1 MVLNMKRIF
10 LASCQEDMASLPE
23 ALKDRNMDVR
33 VLKKPERALAECLE
47 YAPDLAIVDAVQ
59 PVNSGLFLCAQLR
72 AHKRTLP
79 VLFIQPNGRQVR
91 ITDAVTIGAS
101 DCVTRALGVQGIA
114 DKAEQLFM
122 RAEEAPSL
130 RVQDVTLDPQTRELR
145 CADGAVTL
153 TPTEARL
160 MRALMEG
167 KNRIQTREELMEAI
181 WKGET
186 FRSGEMLTVNVNHL
200 RTKLRRLGRAD
211 LILTQKRTG
220 YMVHD

>member
-1 MVLNMKRIF
+1 MKRIF

-130 RVQDVTLDPQTRELR
+130 RVQDVT
-145 CADGAVTL
+145 DGAVTL

>member
-101 DCVTRALGVQGIA
+101 DCVPRALGVQG
-114 DKAEQLFM
+114 L
-122 RAEEAPSL
+122 SL
-130 RVQDVTLDPQTRELR
+130 
-145 CADGAVTL
+145 
-153 TPTEARL
+153 
-160 MRALMEG
+160 
-167 KNRIQTREELMEAI
+167 IHI
-181 WKGET
+181 
-186 FRSGEMLTVNVNHL
+186 
-200 RTKLRRLGRAD
+200 
-211 LILTQKRTG
+211 
-220 YMVHD
+220 